1 MELLFLLPL
10 KKWYKFPLGSIF
22 SVSGSGN
29 PFSTGDV

>member
-10 KKWYKFPLGSIF
+10 KKWHKFPLDSTF
-22 SVSGSGN
+22 SVGRSGN